1 MRKAFFCILFFSFG
15 LSSIKAQR
23 LSKETLDSI
32 TVIVENTKLEL
43 AKLKIPESIKVMAV
57 GDIMMGTDFPNES
70 YLPPDGKDP
79 FDDVNIVLKQADI
92 LFGNLE
98 GTLTDTGEN
107 AKRCSDPS
115 KCYSFRSPESF
126 GKYLETTGFDVM
138 SIANNHIGDFG
149 PIGIKNTTKTLKRH
163 NIAYAGVFA
172 QESTI
177 FKKNG
182 ITYGFCAFAP
192 NKDCVKIHNLTNAK
206 RIVQELKEKV
216 DIVIVSFHGGAE
228 GTDHTHVTRKT
239 ERFYGEDRGNVYL
252 FAHTMIDA
260 GADIILGHGP
270 HVSRAFEVYN
280 NKFIA
285 YSLGNFCTYSRFNLT
300 GIKGY
305 APIAEIEVDTEGNFI
320 KGKLH
325 SAKQIDEIYPFMDAQ
340 QRALK
345 EIKKLTLEDFPESRL
360 IFEEDGSF
368 IQKKEN

>member
-1 MRKAFFCILFFSFG
+1 MQKTLLFVILFGFSTA
-15 LSSIKAQR
+15 IQAQKF
-23 LSKETLDSI
+23 SKEAIDSM
-32 TVIVENTKLEL
+32 TVIAENFKLEL
-43 AKLKIPESIKVMAV
+43 EKLAAPKSIKFMAV
-57 GDIMMGTDFPNES
+57 GDIMMATNFPNEG
-70 YLPPDGKDP
+70 YMPPEGKGP
-79 FDDVNIVLKQADI
+79 FDDVNIILKQADI

-98 GTLTDTGEN
+98 GTLTDEGKN

-126 GKYLETTGFDVM
+126 GTYLEETGFDVM

-149 PIGIKNTTKTLKRH
+149 PIGIKNTAKTLKKH
-163 NIAYAGVFA
+163 NIAYAGIFA

-177 FKKNG
+177 FKKDG

-192 NKDCVKIHNLTNAK
+192 NKDCVKIHNLTKAK
-206 RIVQELKEKV
+206 KIVTELKEKV

-228 GTDHTHVTRKT
+228 GSDHTHVTRKT
-239 ERFYGEDRGNVYL
+239 ERFYGEDRGNVYR
-252 FAHTMIDA
+252 FAHTLIDA
-260 GADIILGHGP
+260 GADIIFGHGP

-305 APIAEIEVDTEGNFI
+305 APIAEVEVDPEGNFI

-325 SAKQIDEIYPFMDAQ
+325 SAKQIDEIYPFMDDK

-345 EIKKLTLEDFPESRL
+345 EIKKLTEVDFPESKL
-360 IFEEDGSF
+360 VFEKDGSF
-368 IQKKEN
+368 TQEKEN